1 MVWRCS
7 YLSGENREAGRI
19 SGRLG
24 KALMGSLVV
33 MTNTAQLESIMSEG
47 DRRGTR
53 QQPKPHFGSNI
64 SGRNAFER
72 LSNGDKWRMLA
83 YVARYL
89 FTDAGPAPK
98 LTALSESTVYYIFM

>member
-7 YLSGENREAGRI
+7 YLTEYNREAGKI
-19 SGRLG
+19 SGRLR
-24 KALMGSLVV
+24 KVLMSSLLV
-33 MTNTAQLESIMSEG
+33 MTDIAEHESMMSEG

-53 QQPKPHFGSNI
+53 RQPKPHFGDNI
-64 SGRNAFER
+64 TGANAFER